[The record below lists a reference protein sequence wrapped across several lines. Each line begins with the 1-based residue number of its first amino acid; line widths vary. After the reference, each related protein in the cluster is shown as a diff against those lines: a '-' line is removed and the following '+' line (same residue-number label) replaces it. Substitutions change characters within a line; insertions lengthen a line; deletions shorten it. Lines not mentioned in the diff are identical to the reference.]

1 MLGIPIVSCLSSLF
15 YHNNY
20 TEFHPQEPDLTNVCF
35 WYVPPCLDDLAVPGP
50 TDFRIVS
57 SERLNKV
64 APIIKARMVA
74 KGNMMMAY
82 QPLPGGVPNCL
93 RMVIIN
99 PMSTKKDMD
108 FVLDEIEALGHDI
121 AV

>member
-1 MLGIPIVSCLSSLF
+1 MPRLIAGQI
-15 YHNNY
+15 
-20 TEFHPQEPDLTNVCF
+20 E
-35 WYVPPCLDDLAVPGP
+35 G
-50 TDFRIVS
+50 
-57 SERLNKV
+57 SERLTKV

-74 KGNMMMAY
+74 KGNMLMAY

-99 PMSTKKDMD
+99 PRSTKEDMD

-121 AV
+121 IV

>member
-1 MLGIPIVSCLSSLF
+1 M
-15 YHNNY
+15 
-20 TEFHPQEPDLTNVCF
+20 CF
-35 WYVPPCLDDLAVPGP
+35 WYIPPCLDDIPVPGFP
-50 TDFRIVS
+50 LKA

-99 PMSTKKDMD
+99 PMSTKEDMD
-108 FVLDEIEALGHDI
+108 FVLDEIAALGYDI
-121 AV
+121 TV